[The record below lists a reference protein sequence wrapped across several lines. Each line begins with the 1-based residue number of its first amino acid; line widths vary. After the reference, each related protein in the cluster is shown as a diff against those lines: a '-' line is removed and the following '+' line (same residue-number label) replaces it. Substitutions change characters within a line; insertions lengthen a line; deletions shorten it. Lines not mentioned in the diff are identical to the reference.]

1 MKASG
6 KLALVLFAAVTL
18 FGYSAPTG
26 VKVYCSLTW
35 LQVNLKALTIG
46 DWYLLPDEA
55 FLGYGCPVTNVEE
68 DVYMFLYPT
77 SDCGIQTR
85 IAKGKIIF
93 RTSLTFISKTSP
105 RQGIMPITCTLH
117 RGKPKSWPAVL
128 FIHPSQGKTLGSPF
142 YQMYYQSHF
151 KCG

>member
-1 MKASG
+1 MKAPG
-6 KLALVLFAAVTL
+6 KLALILLAAVTL

-85 IAKGKIIF
+85 SGQIIGF
-93 RTSLTFISKTSP
+93 SILPNVLPEPFQMRVIVVMFLYRDPSLSTK
-105 RQGIMPITCTLH
+105 MNEV
-117 RGKPKSWPAVL
+117 KA
-128 FIHPSQGKTLGSPF
+128 
-142 YQMYYQSHF
+142 QSN
-151 KCG
+151 GVG